1 MPRIIEYSDEG
12 RDFQILVNFQIEMS
26 KGAQLRLFFMLKE
39 SGLDAHNKEV
49 LQNMMLIPIVSR
61 VIQNE
66 ENDEVVI

>member
-1 MPRIIEYSDEG
+1 MNESITLDYEYELLYFLLTG
-12 RDFQILVNFQIEMS
+12 ITR
-26 KGAQLRLFFMLKE
+26 
-39 SGLDAHNKEV
+39 NKDL